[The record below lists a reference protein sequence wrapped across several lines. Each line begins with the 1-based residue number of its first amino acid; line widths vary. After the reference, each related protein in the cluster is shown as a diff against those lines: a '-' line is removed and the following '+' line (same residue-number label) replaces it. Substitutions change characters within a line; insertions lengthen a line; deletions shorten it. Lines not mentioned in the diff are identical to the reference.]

1 MHATAR
7 FVRCVAAR
15 SGGAAMTPSLAGGAV
30 LRLGTT
36 AHVVATRRP
45 PRAAP
50 RRAFATAVRGPPAAM
65 PAIAD
70 PKRKRERR
78 RRRPTAAPKR
88 AAVVDDDDPARFLER
103 AARLADRV
111 AAAFAGLDGVA
122 TSREGGVVVVDLGA
136 DRGAFTLA
144 PNDDARTVSLLSPVS
159 GAQTYK
165 WDTRAEAWKHVDDD
179 HDVTGLLVR
188 DYLRAGCVG
197 LPDL

>member
-1 MHATAR
+1 MTTTTPRDSWAR
-7 FVRCVAAR
+7 
-15 SGGAAMTPSLAGGAV
+15 GA
-30 LRLGTT
+30 
-36 AHVVATRRP
+36 
-45 PRAAP
+45 
-50 RRAFATAVRGPPAAM
+50 
-65 PAIAD
+65 
-70 PKRKRERR
+70 
-78 RRRPTAAPKR
+78 
-88 AAVVDDDDPARFLER
+88 
-103 AARLADRV
+103 LADRV

-165 WDTRAEAWKHVDDD
+165 WDARAEAWKHVDDG

>member
-15 SGGAAMTPSLAGGAV
+15 SGGASMRGSLATAARGPPAAMPGGV
-30 LRLGTT
+30 SM
-36 AHVVATRRP
+36 RRTL
-45 PRAAP
+45 
-50 RRAFATAVRGPPAAM
+50 ATAARGPPAAM

-103 AARLADRV
+103 AVRLADRV

-136 DRGAFTLA
+136 GRGAFTLA

-159 GAQTYK
+159 GAQTYR
-165 WDTRAEAWKHVDDD
+165 WDARAEAWKHVDDG
-179 HDVTGLLVR
+179 HDITGLLVR

>member
-1 MHATAR
+1 MRGSLATAAR
-7 FVRCVAAR
+7 GPPAAMP
-15 SGGAAMTPSLAGGAV
+15 GGASM
-30 LRLGTT
+30 
-36 AHVVATRRP
+36 RRTL
-45 PRAAP
+45 
-50 RRAFATAVRGPPAAM
+50 ATAVRGPPAAM

-103 AARLADRV
+103 AARLADR

-136 DRGAFTLA
+136 GRGAFTLA

-165 WDTRAEAWKHVDDD
+165 WDARAEAWKHVDDG
-179 HDVTGLLVR
+179 HDITGLLVR